1 MNIKLKNIISK
12 YNQFEWSR
20 LHDDIKSVLNCSDKE
35 AKEKALTAC
44 NMVSF
49 WAGIK
54 VQGYTDIE
62 YADFFTQMLNQG
74 FCEENGNI
82 TETKDKIIKRL
93 FNADFG
99 ILYFEDFED
108 VINPFRLNKD
118 SLYQMKIINSM
129 HFIICSVEN
138 NLMLIYDSGKR
149 GIGVPAVGANRINEK
164 YFKWLMEIEKIWIH
178 SLNFIMHSET
188 AKDRNFFAFF
198 YL

>member
-1 MNIKLKNIISK
+1 MEEKKIILLKDLISSHL
-12 YNQFEWSR
+12 QF
-20 LHDDIKSVLNCSDKE
+20 DDNSLALKAIMYVLNCSKNVARDFLK
-35 AKEKALTAC
+35 THC
-44 NMVSF
+44 NLISF

-82 TETKDKIIKRL
+82 TETKDKIMKRL

-118 SLYQMKIINSM
+118 SLYQMKIVNSM

-149 GIGVPAVGANRINEK
+149 GIGVPAIGAKRINET
-164 YFKWLMEIEKIWIH
+164 YFKWLLEIPK
-178 SLNFIMHSET
+178 
-188 AKDRNFFAFF
+188 R
-198 YL
+198 